1 MIHIPLCGRNR
12 GMPQE
17 LRHGDH
23 IATTSEG
30 PEGEGVVERVRTD
43 ELGVNVGRDGTL
55 GQDIAGRPRGG
66 TEC

>member
-1 MIHIPLCGRNR
+1 
-12 GMPQE
+12 MPQE